1 MPASF
6 PDQRSGRI
14 LLVAHRILST
24 SISGKRRDDGK
35 PAITAVTRWASETG
49 AGLYQLPLPSHL
61 LGRKDPARDAS
72 RIEFVLSQLDV
83 YRGGGYQLLGA
94 LAIAEDL
101 DEAAERDW
109 WTLFVETSAAH
120 GWEDL
125 PLGQISL
132 DADNATDIQ
141 FEAPQQA
148 AS

>member
-1 MPASF
+1 MDISNATALASA
-6 PDQRSGRI
+6 I
-14 LLVAHRILST
+14 VALVC
-24 SISGKRRDDGK
+24 
-35 PAITAVTRWASETG
+35 PAIVQAVKKYIPSEYV
-49 AGLYQLPLPSHL
+49 GLFSLAVS
-61 LGRKDPARDAS
+61 
-72 RIEFVLSQLDV
+72 II
-83 YRGGGYQLLGA
+83 LGA